1 LRNKL
6 SIGTVLLVGVLAL
19 TGCTTSTR
27 QIDPIKT
34 GSFDI
39 PGTSWKGFCQGNNA
53 FIYVPSK
60 RDSEPDELEAVV
72 YDDFRCVNGGKGVD
86 INPGSEPTPSKS
98 SKPDTDPDGIVDD
111 ED

>member
-1 LRNKL
+1 MRNFKV
-6 SIGTVLLVGVLAL
+6 GAVAVLVAAGMAL
-19 TGCTTSTR
+19 TGCTQSTR

-39 PGTSWKGFCQGNNA
+39 PGTSWKGFCNGPNA

-72 YDDFRCVNGGKGVD
+72 YDHYKCVKD
-86 INPGSEPTPSKS
+86 INPGTPNET
-98 SKPDTDPDGIVDD
+98 SKPDSDPDGITDD